1 MSERILAIIPARR
14 GSKGVRR
21 KNLRLLNGRPLL
33 YYILHTALNSRRIT
47 DIVLTSEDEDIL
59 TYGAQFGVLLR
70 RRPPALAEDAVPLA
84 PVVRD
89 ALAWATEQRGAYSV
103 VVRLQPT
110 CPLLRPETLDRAI
123 DAFLTQDVDT
133 LLAATDATHL
143 MWREENGRPVPDYP
157 ARVNRQQ
164 LPRRYRESGAFLITR
179 PEWFQAGDGIGPR
192 VSIVEL
198 PEDEGLDIDTKT
210 DWLVAE
216 TLMRKLRIAIVT
228 AANASL
234 GMGHLYRMLTIADAL
249 LGHDIAFVA
258 VDTDARYLA
267 LVQEHGYAVMEAA
280 PHEVLDRLAELRPS
294 LVINDILDTTADYVR
309 HQRELGAFVVNFE
322 DLGSGADEAHLVF
335 NALYENSHPR
345 ETHRFGHAY
354 FCLPEHFAHVP
365 LAEFR
370 DPPQTLLITF
380 GGVDQNN
387 LTCQVLGVLPRVLD
401 AVPLARVDVVVGPG
415 YAHDAELAQALA
427 GLPRAVAERVQVQR
441 SVRNMAKVMRQ
452 ADVAVTSNGRTVYEL
467 AAMGV
472 PTISISQ
479 NDRETLHLFARY
491 NKGVRYLGMASPRT
505 SEMAQAALIEI
516 LTQPHVRR
524 AMREALLQTD
534 LRGGL
539 NRVVGEIQ
547 SEYWRWK
554 NAR

>member
-1 MSERILAIIPARR
+1 MSERILAIIPARG

-33 YYILHTALNSRRIT
+33 YYALHTALNSRRIT
-47 DIVLTSEDEDIL
+47 DVVLTSEDEDIL
-59 TYGAQFGVLLR
+59 TYGAQFGVLTR
-70 RRPPALAEDAVPLA
+70 RRPPALAEDHVPLA

-89 ALAWATEQRGAYSV
+89 ALDWATREVGDVSL

-123 DAFLTQDVDT
+123 EAFLAQDVDT
-133 LLAATDATHL
+133 LLAAVDDTHL
-143 MWREENGRPVPDYP
+143 MWRVQEGRPVPDYA
-157 ARVNRQQ
+157 ARMNRQQ
-164 LPRRYRESGAFLITR
+164 LPRRFRESGAFFITR
-179 PEWFQAGDGIGPR
+179 PEWVLAGDGIGPR

-198 PEDEGLDIDTKT
+198 PADEGLDIDTAT

-216 TLMRKLRIAIVT
+216 ALMRKLRIAIVT
-228 AANASL
+228 AANASV
-234 GMGHLYRMLTIADAL
+234 GMGHLYRALTLADAF
-249 LGHDIAFVA
+249 LGHDITFVA
-258 VDTDARYLA
+258 VDTDERALA
-267 LVQEHGYAVMEAA
+267 LVRESGYAVVQARGDETHPHLAA
-280 PHEVLDRLAELRPS
+280 LRPD
-294 LVINDILDTTADYVR
+294 LIINDMLDTSAEYVR
-309 HQRELGAFVVNFE
+309 RQRELGAFIANFE

-345 ETHRFGHAY
+345 ETHRFGHPY
-354 FCLPEHFAHVP
+354 FCLPEHFAYVSP
-365 LAEFR
+365 AEFR
-370 DPPQTLLITF
+370 DPPRAALITF

-387 LTCQVLGVLPRVLD
+387 LTCRVLEVLPQVLKR
-401 AVPLARVDVVVGPG
+401 VPLEAVRVVVGPG
-415 YAHDAELAQALA
+415 YGHDADLAQALA
-427 GLPRAVAERVQVQR
+427 SLPRAVAEKVDVQR
-441 SVRNMAKVMRQ
+441 SVQNMAKVMRL

-479 NDRETLHLFARY
+479 NDRETLHLFSRY

-505 SEMAQAALIEI
+505 PELVQAALVEI
-516 LTQPHVRR
+516 LTQPHLRR

-547 SEYWRWK
+547 SAYWRWK
-554 NAR
+554 NAQ

>member
-1 MSERILAIIPARR
+1 MSERILAIIPARG

-33 YYILHTALNSRRIT
+33 YYVLRAALNSRHIT
-47 DIVLTSEDEDIL
+47 DVVLTSEDEDIL
-59 TYGAQFGVLLR
+59 AYGAQFGVLLR
-70 RRPPALAEDAVPLA
+70 QRPPALAEDDVPLA

-89 ALAWATEQRGAYSV
+89 ALDWATSQRGPYSV

-110 CPLLRPETLDRAI
+110 CPLLHPETLDRAI
-123 DAFLTQDVDT
+123 ETFLAQGVDT

-143 MWREENGRPVPDYP
+143 MWREEDGRPVPDYP

-164 LPRRYRESGAFLITR
+164 LPRRFRESGAFFITR
-179 PEWFQAGDGIGPR
+179 PEWIQAGDDIGPR
-192 VSIVEL
+192 VSIMEL

-216 TLMRKLRIAIVT
+216 ALMRKLRVAIVT
-228 AANASL
+228 AANAAV
-234 GMGHLYRMLTIADAL
+234 GMGHLYRTLTIGDAL
-249 LGHDIAFVA
+249 LGHDITFVA
-258 VDTDARYLA
+258 VDTDARHVA
-267 LVQEHGYAVMEAA
+267 LIQEHGHAVVEAA
-280 PHEVLDRLAELRPS
+280 QGEILDRLAALRPC
-294 LVINDILDTTADYVR
+294 LIINDILDTSADYVR
-309 HQRELGAFVVNFE
+309 RQRELGAFVVNFE

-335 NALYENSHPR
+335 NALYENSYPKA
-345 ETHRFGHAY
+345 THRFGYAY

-365 LAEFR
+365 PAEFR

-387 LTCQVLGVLPRVLD
+387 LTCQILGVLPGVLD
-401 AVPLARVDVVVGPG
+401 AVPLSRVDVVLGPG
-415 YAHDAELAQALA
+415 YGHDAELTQTLA
-427 GLPRAVAERVQVQR
+427 GLPRAVAEKVQVQR

-479 NDRETLHLFARY
+479 NDRETLHLFSRY

-505 SEMAQAALIEI
+505 PEMARTALAEI
-516 LTQPHVRR
+516 LARPDLRR

-554 NAR
+554 NAQ

>member
-1 MSERILAIIPARR
+1 MSDRILAIIPARG
-14 GSKGVRR
+14 GSKGVPR

-33 YYILHTALNSRRIT
+33 YYVLKTALASQRIT
-47 DIVLTSEDEDIL
+47 DVVLTSEDEDIL
-59 TYGAQFGVLLR
+59 AYGAQFGVLLR
-70 RRPPALAEDAVPLA
+70 RRPPALAEDTVPLA

-89 ALAWATEQRGAYSV
+89 ALEWAAQERGPYSL

-123 DAFLTQDVDT
+123 GAFLAQDVDT

-143 MWREENGRPVPDYP
+143 MWREEDGRPVPDYP

-164 LPRRYRESGAFLITR
+164 LPRRFRESGAFFITR
-179 PEWFQAGDGIGPR
+179 PEWIVASDGIGPR

-216 TLMRKLRIAIVT
+216 ALMRKLRMAVVV
-228 AANASL
+228 AANAAF
-234 GMGHLYRMLTIADAL
+234 GMGHLYRMLTVADAF
-249 LGHDIAFVA
+249 LGHDVTFIA
-258 VDTDARYLA
+258 VDANPQARALIQGRGYPVVDAGWDEILEHLA
-267 LVQEHGYAVMEAA
+267 A
-280 PHEVLDRLAELRPS
+280 LRPD
-294 LVINDILDTTADYVR
+294 LIINDILDTRADYVR
-309 HQRELGAFVVNFE
+309 HQRELGAFVVSFE

-345 ETHRFGHAY
+345 ETHRFGHTY
-354 FCLPEHFAHVP
+354 FCLPEHFAYVP
-365 LAEFR
+365 PAEFR
-370 DPPQTLLITF
+370 DPPRALLITF

-387 LTCQVLGVLPRVLD
+387 LTCRVLEVLPQVLERTPLE
-401 AVPLARVDVVVGPG
+401 AVQVVVGPG
-415 YAHDAELAQALA
+415 YGHDADLAQTLA
-427 GLPRAVAERVQVQR
+427 SLPRAVAEKVDVQR
-441 SVRNMAKVMRQ
+441 SVQNMANVMRQ

-491 NKGVRYLGMASPRT
+491 SKGVRYLGMASPQTR
-505 SEMAQAALIEI
+505 EQARAALVEI
-516 LTQPHVRR
+516 LTQPETRR

-547 SEYWRWK
+547 SAYWRWK
-554 NAR
+554 NAQ

>member
-1 MSERILAIIPARR
+1 MSERILAIIPARG

-33 YYILHTALNSRRIT
+33 YYILHTALNSQRIT

-59 TYGAQFGVLLR
+59 AYGARFGVLLR
-70 RRPPALAEDAVPLA
+70 QRPPALAEDDVPLA

-89 ALAWATEQRGAYSV
+89 ALDWATAQRGPYSL

-123 DAFLTQDVDT
+123 ATFQAQDVDT

-143 MWREENGRPVPDYP
+143 MWREEGGRLVPDYP

-164 LPRRYRESGAFLITR
+164 LPRRFRESGAFFITR
-179 PEWFQAGDGIGPR
+179 PEWVQAGDGIGPR
-192 VSIVEL
+192 VSILEL
-198 PEDEGLDIDTKT
+198 PEEEGLDIDTRT
-210 DWLVAE
+210 DWLIAE
-216 TLMRKLRIAIVT
+216 ALMRKLRIAIVT
-228 AANASL
+228 VANASVGL
-234 GMGHLYRMLTIADAL
+234 GHLYRMLTIAGAL
-249 LGHDIAFVA
+249 LGHDITVVA
-258 VDTDARYLA
+258 VDTEARHLA
-267 LVQEHGYAVMEAA
+267 LMQEQGYAVVEAGQG
-280 PHEVLDRLAELRPS
+280 EILDRLAALRPN
-294 LVINDILDTTADYVR
+294 LIINDILDTTADYVR
-309 HQRELGAFVVNFE
+309 RQRDLGAFVVNFE

-335 NALYENSHPR
+335 NALYENSHPK

-354 FCLPEHFAHVP
+354 FCLPEHFAYVP
-365 LAEFR
+365 PAEFR
-370 DPPQTLLITF
+370 DPPQALLITF

-387 LTCQVLGVLPRVLD
+387 LTCGILGVLPRVLD
-401 AVPLARVDVVVGPG
+401 EAPLARVDVVVGPG
-415 YAHDAELAQALA
+415 YGHDAELALALA
-427 GLPRAVAERVQVQR
+427 DLPRAVAEKVQVQR
-441 SVRNMAKVMRQ
+441 SVRNMAKVMRL

-479 NDRETLHLFARY
+479 NDRETLHLFSRY
-491 NKGVRYLGMASPRT
+491 NRGVRYLGMASPRT
-505 SEMAQAALIEI
+505 PEMARAALIEI
-516 LTQPHVRR
+516 LTQPDLRR

-554 NAR
+554 NAQ